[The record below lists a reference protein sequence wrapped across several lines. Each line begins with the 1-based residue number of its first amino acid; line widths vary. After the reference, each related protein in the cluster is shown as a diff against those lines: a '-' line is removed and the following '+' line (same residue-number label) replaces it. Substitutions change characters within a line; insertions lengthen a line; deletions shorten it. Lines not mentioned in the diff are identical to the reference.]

1 MVHSSR
7 LERRVCISL
16 TDSDRRPRF
25 MDGPGAAWFRF
36 YDAFNGSTSDPSPY
50 FNVARYR
57 EHYPGS
63 PTPGQAGCAI
73 SHFRVLESFA
83 SSTGP
88 DDGVALISEDDVLM
102 PTETEA
108 VLKCILKD
116 NSFDIAVLA
125 DRGPTNPSL
134 AFQRLLMTEAQLSLL
149 SRPIVCG
156 GRIRRLGR
164 FAGNPYTA
172 AFYLIT
178 RSGAQ
183 KLVSGLV
190 EDAGGPWTIADD
202 WPMFR
207 DRYGLDIR
215 VLRPGLVTYMGGST
229 TREAASLARDSETT
243 DRAVG
248 LLDSLKTALA
258 LRSRWRAA
266 RLAVRA
272 TAHDI
277 KAR

>member
-1 MVHSSR
+1 
-7 LERRVCISL
+7 
-16 TDSDRRPRF
+16 

-108 VLKCILKD
+108 VLTCILKD

-125 DRGPTNPSL
+125 DRAPTN
-134 AFQRLLMTEAQLSLL
+134 LSL
-149 SRPIVCG
+149 IH
-156 GRIRRLGR
+156 I
-164 FAGNPYTA
+164 
-172 AFYLIT
+172 
-178 RSGAQ
+178 
-183 KLVSGLV
+183 
-190 EDAGGPWTIADD
+190 
-202 WPMFR
+202 
-207 DRYGLDIR
+207 
-215 VLRPGLVTYMGGST
+215 
-229 TREAASLARDSETT
+229 
-243 DRAVG
+243 
-248 LLDSLKTALA
+248 
-258 LRSRWRAA
+258 
-266 RLAVRA
+266 
-272 TAHDI
+272 
-277 KAR
+277 

>member
-1 MVHSSR
+1 M
-7 LERRVCISL
+7 CISL
-16 TDSDRRPRF
+16 PDSDRRSRF

-36 YDAFNGSTSDPSPY
+36 YDAFNGSTSDPSQH
-50 FNVARYR
+50 FNDARFADRYDAA
-57 EHYPGS
+57 

-73 SHFRVLESFA
+73 SHFRVLEAFA

-88 DDGVALISEDDVLM
+88 EDGVALISEDDVLM
-102 PTETEA
+102 PAGTGA
-108 VLKCILKD
+108 VIDDILKD
-116 NSFDIAVLA
+116 DTFDVAVLA

-149 SRPIVCG
+149 SRPLVRG

-164 FAGNPYTA
+164 FAGNPYTT

-202 WPMFR
+202 WPLFR

-229 TREAASLARDSETT
+229 TRDAESLARDSETP
-243 DRAVG
+243 DRAGSFLARV
-248 LLDSLKTALA
+248 KTAVA
-258 LRSRWRAA
+258 LRSRWQAA

-272 TAHDI
+272 TLHDI
-277 KAR
+277 AAR